1 MKRKY
6 WEIYYKKKKK
16 LFKPSNFSKFINKKK
31 IINKKS
37 NILEMGCGD
46 GRDSFYFSKTA
57 QNIVAVDSSLE
68 IIRKNNIYK
77 INNNIKNIKFLC
89 VNVAIKNQF
98 KLLVKEKKFNIVY
111 ARFFL
116 HAINEKSEKNLF
128 KNFDLLSKKIVYF
141 FEFRTSKDDLIN
153 HGKKISKYE
162 RMTSHYRRFINTN
175 DFIKKIKKMNFKILY
190 FNERKG
196 LSKFKNEDPH
206 LCRVIFKKKS

>member
-57 QNIVAVDSSLE
+57 QNIVAVDSHSNNK
-68 IIRKNNIYK
+68 KNNIYK

-98 KLLVKEKKFNIVY
+98 KLLVKEKNLILYMLV
-111 ARFFL
+111 FL

-141 FEFRTSKDDLIN
+141 SW
-153 HGKKISKYE
+153 ISY
-162 RMTSHYRRFINTN
+162 
-175 DFIKKIKKMNFKILY
+175 IKRW
-190 FNERKG
+190 FN
-196 LSKFKNEDPH
+196 
-206 LCRVIFKKKS
+206 

>member
-1 MKRKY
+1 
-6 WEIYYKKKKK
+6 
-16 LFKPSNFSKFINKKK
+16 
-31 IINKKS
+31 
-37 NILEMGCGD
+37 MGCGD

-77 INNNIKNIKFLC
+77 INNKIKNIKFLC

-162 RMTSHYRRFINTN
+162 RMTPHYRRFINTN

-196 LSKFKNEDPH
+196 LSKFNNEDPH
-206 LCRVIFKKKS
+206 LCRVIFKKK

>member
-1 MKRKY
+1 
-6 WEIYYKKKKK
+6 
-16 LFKPSNFSKFINKKK
+16 
-31 IINKKS
+31 
-37 NILEMGCGD
+37 MGCGD